1 MIRAGATPIKAGQKR
16 LPVSFFGAADFE
28 AKSARVS
35 YEICRRGPYLENVE
49 RHRIAFETWRRDRVR
64 NRGDFAEASFCS
76 CARSR
81 SLARAWTTPALHSQD
96 SGPGPEYVVGPLDT
110 LSIFVWR
117 HPELSQSIPVRP
129 DGRIS
134 IPLIE
139 DMSATGKTSTQLAS
153 DLQEQL
159 KKFIQ
164 DPIVTVIVTSFNG
177 PYDRQIWVV
186 GEAAHPQAIPYRD
199 NMTLLDAMIAVGGL
213 TQYAAGNRATVVRR
227 VQRQGDGI
235 PVQTRR
241 SPPEWRCLGQCAA
254 ASGRSAHH
262 STELVLAPPACRWR
276 FSRGNAPGTE
286 AIFPE
291 ILYKP
296 VVIDFRI
303 RLTAHSITLATAE
316 VMVLSWMG

>member
-1 MIRAGATPIKAGQKR
+1 MRFADVDRISKMLSDIASLLKLGDGTGFAMRR
-16 LPVSFFGAADFE
+16 L
-28 AKSARVS
+28 
-35 YEICRRGPYLENVE
+35 CRGIVLLLCPLAV
-49 RHRIAFETWRRDRVR
+49 A
-64 NRGDFAEASFCS
+64 CS
-76 CARSR
+76 GVDELPHSI
-81 SLARAWTTPALHSQD
+81 SQD

-177 PYDRQIWVV
+177 PYDRQIRVV

-227 VQRQGDGI
+227 VDAKETEYRVRLADLLQNGD
-235 PVQTRR
+235 V
-241 SPPEWRCLGQCAA
+241 
-254 ASGRSAHH
+254 SA
-262 STELVLAPPACRWR
+262 
-276 FSRGNAPGTE
+276 NAPLLPGDLL
-286 AIFPE
+286 IIPQ
-291 ILYKP
+291 
-296 VVIDFRI
+296 
-303 RLTAHSITLATAE
+303 
-316 VMVLSWMG
+316 SWF